1 MRFSKRFVICIPKS
15 ELQFEIEKLYTSGD
29 VVEYAYILHELSNSR
44 SHYHV
49 YLEFVCP
56 VTTDDVCKLFDFSF
70 GESFC
75 RDKYTFPVS
84 WTTETMLE
92 AFLLKDRHNSYD
104 SSLLKA
110 SIGLHEKYPEIF
122 RK

>member
-1 MRFSKRFVICIPKS
+1 MRFSKRFAICIPKS

-44 SHYHV
+44 SHYHI

-56 VTTDDVCKLFDFSF
+56 VAMDDVCKLFDV
-70 GESFC
+70 SFC
-75 RDKYTFPVS
+75 ESLCREMCIFPVS
-84 WTTETMLE
+84 WTTETLLE
-92 AFLLKDRHNSYD
+92 AFLLKDRHHSYD

>member
-1 MRFSKRFVICIPKS
+1 MRFSKRFEICIPKS
-15 ELQFEIEKLYTSGD
+15 ELQLEIEKLYTSGD
-29 VVEYAYILHELSNSR
+29 VVEYAYILHELPNSH
-44 SHYHV
+44 SHYHI

-56 VTTDDVCKLFDFSF
+56 VAMDDVCKLFDVSF
-70 GESFC
+70 TESLC
-75 RDKYTFPVS
+75 REMCIFPVS
-84 WTTETMLE
+84 WTTETILE
-92 AFLLKDRHNSYD
+92 AFLLKDRHHSYD